1 MVSQSTKLSAEIL
14 TSLIGEGYRAKDTE
28 DITKLING
36 LTQVMESLKKLV
48 VEQHALVVAEQLIK
62 DSIKEQGMLVVELP
76 KEEQ

>member
-62 DSIKEQGMLVVELP
+62 DSIKE
-76 KEEQ
+76 